1 MGCCFRVMSL
11 RVSRRSTPRP
21 SRQRSRRALTRK
33 RWKWM
38 PPRCRQRPLP
48 SSRRSRSLL
57 SLLTLPQ
64 KSPPKSSRRLLTV
77 WSKALRSCSTA
88 NATRSICASCQ
99 SFIITVSITRYLSLC
114 RSPMLPLSRAS
125 THGKISFSAMSKR
138 AKKVLR
144 LSPRRR
150 SKSSRKRRKS
160 TRRPK
165 SP

>member
-11 RVSRRSTPRP
+11 RASRRSTPRP

-48 SSRRSRSLL
+48 SSRRSRSPL

-64 KSPPKSSRRLLTV
+64 KSPLKSSRRLLTV

-99 SFIITVSITRYLSLC
+99 SFIITASITRCLSLC

-125 THGKISFSAMSKR
+125 THGKISFSATSKR
-138 AKKVLR
+138 AKKALR